1 MFHPK
6 MQAFDKRMKEMFDEI
21 DDVLEEKYGNRYPI
35 HPNRPT
41 RGATS
46 NKAADGLFNVGVQFT
61 AGYGSEL
68 GRGYTVDMNI
78 ATLENIP
85 ENEREDLLL
94 FTVELIQEKLPIFFP
109 EKNLTCARDRNL
121 FKILGNFQLGTL

>member
-1 MFHPK
+1 
-6 MQAFDKRMKEMFDEI
+6 MQAFDNRMKEMFDEI
-21 DDVLEEKYGNRYPI
+21 DDVLEEKYGDLYPL
-35 HPNRPT
+35 HPNRPS
-41 RGATS
+41 RGSTS

-78 ATLENIP
+78 ATLEKIP
-85 ENEREDLLL
+85 ENEREELLL

-109 EKNLTCARDRNL
+109 GKNQTCERDRNL
-121 FKILGNFQLGTL
+121 FKILGNFQLGSL